1 MRFKV
6 FGVISGFAV
15 LIGSIVVPG
24 SHSVNQDARDSG
36 TIRMQVAD
44 GMPLPPP
51 PRATDATVVADG
63 MPLPPPP
70 PTPKATETVFI
81 ADGMPLPPPRLG
93 GTAFVA

>member
-6 FGVISGFAV
+6 FGLVSGLAV

-24 SHSVNQDARDSG
+24 SHSVNRDAGDGG

-51 PRATDATVVADG
+51 PT
-63 MPLPPPP
+63 PKQ
-70 PTPKATETVFI
+70 PTPRSSPTECHYRHPSRVE
-81 ADGMPLPPPRLG
+81 GLHSSLKMSQLG
-93 GTAFVA
+93 T